1 MDECNGM
8 LKKKNHMVK
17 AKDKDH
23 FEVHRS
29 TAKNSK
35 WGYDQ

>member
-8 LKKKNHMVK
+8 LKKKNYMVK
-17 AKDKDH
+17 VKDKDY
-23 FEVHRS
+23 FEVYRLIV
-29 TAKNSK
+29 KNLK